1 MAKRKTA
8 ETASTEEVKEVK
20 KEATT
25 ETVKKTTTRKTTAK
39 KAAAAVATISKED
52 FISEVEKKSYA
63 LFEERQRSGREGN
76 SLTDWLEAEAEVKA
90 KYGL

>member
-1 MAKRKTA
+1 MAKRKTTEA
-8 ETASTEEVKEVK
+8 TSTEEVK

-25 ETVKKTTTRKTTAK
+25 ETVKKTTTRKTTTK
-39 KAAAAVATISKED
+39 KAAAATAATISKED
-52 FISEVEKKSYA
+52 FISEVEKRSYA

-76 SLTDWLEAEAEVKA
+76 SLTDWLEAEAEIKA